1 MLSNAKLVRI
11 DGADA
16 ASFIE
21 HYEHLGNVGLG
32 VWHWGLY
39 LNKKLASVLSFGVP
53 CFAPSRGFLA
63 MASKVSG
70 ARLLQLCRR
79 ATAFWAPRNTP
90 SRIVAL
96 ALQEIC
102 RDFGPRWS

>member
-39 LNKKLASVLSFGVP
+39 L
-53 CFAPSRGFLA
+53 
-63 MASKVSG
+63 
-70 ARLLQLCRR
+70 
-79 ATAFWAPRNTP
+79 
-90 SRIVAL
+90 
-96 ALQEIC
+96 
-102 RDFGPRWS
+102 